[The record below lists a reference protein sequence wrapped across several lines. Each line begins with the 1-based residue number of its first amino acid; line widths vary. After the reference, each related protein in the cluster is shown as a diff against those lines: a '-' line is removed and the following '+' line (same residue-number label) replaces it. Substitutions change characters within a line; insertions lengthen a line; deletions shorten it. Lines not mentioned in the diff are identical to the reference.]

1 MAGQRKADDT
11 TTQPQA
17 SSQPSGRR
25 ATQDAPA
32 APAPQVARPEPKLP
46 GIHVLR
52 EGSDHIT
59 QTTRTLNE
67 TKRDK

>member
-1 MAGQRKADDT
+1 MASPNKADDT

-17 SSQPSGRR
+17 SSQPSGRPG
-25 ATQDAPA
+25 TQVAPA
-32 APAPQVARPEPKLP
+32 APAPKIARPEPKLP

-59 QTTRTLNE
+59 QTTRTLKE